1 MPTRA
6 VRQRVRIVTKNDLL
20 ALLNDDF
27 ARECRAIYAHAAY
40 SERFRD
46 SDPDLTEAIEEQGRH
61 AVRAALELC
70 QLIYDY
76 GGTVHPPGDELNFV
90 LNADRVADPHW
101 TEETLH
107 RLRQRISQ
115 FRAIG
120 EPGLAKRLRRIVAAK
135 RAGVELGSLIP

>member
-46 SDPDLTEAIEEQGRH
+46 SDPDLAEAAIRQHFATARRSLSDRWVERP
-61 AVRAALELC
+61 APAPVDVTASAN
-70 QLIYDY
+70 
-76 GGTVHPPGDELNFV
+76 PPE
-90 LNADRVADPHW
+90 R
-101 TEETLH
+101 T
-107 RLRQRISQ
+107 
-115 FRAIG
+115 
-120 EPGLAKRLRRIVAAK
+120 
-135 RAGVELGSLIP
+135 